1 MLYSEIRLSE
11 KAHDHRRMYFCRFI
25 TRNIVG
31 IDKQSGEL
39 IDYYFHSTIAS
50 VCIQGLTT
58 G

>member
-1 MLYSEIRLSE
+1 MLYSEIRLSAQ
-11 KAHDHRRMYFCRFI
+11 AHDHRRMYFCGFI